1 MHFLEGIGHMDASL
15 IDLLPIVV
23 CETAPVR
30 NEFGEII
37 DLEWVAANKIMNEAI
52 LPDGGSVVG
61 MRIFEFDAKY
71 RDSEMVRHVLQVI
84 NTGEP
89 CSFITQEGRA
99 AKMLGK
105 VMKTMIIPT
114 GRGAL
119 SYSHEITD
127 IAEERDEAYRRFELA
142 KAACDNALN
151 GIILSD
157 VDSNVLYVNRAI
169 SDLLGY
175 SAEEVVGQNIGILFG
190 WETLDTVLAFGKET
204 VRDIARG
211 ELIRV
216 ERDTEAVTKS
226 GERIHVQFSTSSTRW
241 GGSGDMLFIT
251 VLRDVREERRTAHEL
266 RNALN
271 RAEQA
276 TRLKSEFLANM
287 SHEIRTPLN
296 GVLGMAQVLAHS
308 NLTPTQNEQVSV
320 ILDSG
325 NTLMV
330 LLNDILDLS
339 KIEAGRLEVSAVASD
354 LRHKLSGLFKL
365 YETSAREKGVAV
377 QLFIHPSVPSRL
389 VFDPVRVRQC
399 VGNLVS
405 NAIKF
410 TAEGEVM
417 IVVSSEPVGAD
428 AHKVTIHV
436 SDSGCG
442 IAPDKMDKVFESF
455 AQEDGSTTRR
465 FGGTGLGL
473 SITRKLAQMMGGDV
487 TAVSQPG
494 KGSVF
499 TLTFKADVDVPLAME
514 SGNNVI
520 PVPTRKARQGLTGC
534 RALVVDDNAI
544 NRKVARSFLEI
555 HGLHIS
561 EAGDG
566 NQALEILDK
575 EGFDIVLMDIHM
587 PGLDGGEA
595 FKRLR
600 TSGSL
605 NRVTPVIALTADS
618 MHGDREKFLAK
629 GFDGYVSKP
638 IDERSLV
645 TAITQIL
652 SLPDQ
657 DTRTMLQAG

>member
-1 MHFLEGIGHMDASL
+1 MDASL
-15 IDLLPIVV
+15 LDMLPIAI

-30 NEFGEII
+30 NEFGEIV
-37 DLEWVAANKIMNEAI
+37 DLEWVSANKLMNESI

-61 MRIFEFDAKY
+61 MRIFEFDPAY
-71 RDSEMVRHVLQVI
+71 RDSKMVQSVIEVI

-89 CSFITQEGRA
+89 RTLITQQGRV

-105 VMKTMIIPT
+105 VMKTMIIPSP
-114 GRGAL
+114 RGAV
-119 SYSHEITD
+119 SCSHEITD
-127 IAEERDEAYRRFELA
+127 IAAERDDARRRFELA
-142 KAACDNALN
+142 RAACDNALN

-157 VDSNVLYVNRAI
+157 SDSKVLYVNRAI
-169 SDLLGY
+169 CDLLGY
-175 SAEEVVGQNIGILFG
+175 TPEEVVGQNIGILFG
-190 WETLDTVLAFGKET
+190 VKTLDAVRAFGKHT
-204 VRDIARG
+204 VSEIERG
-211 ELIRV
+211 ENIRV
-216 ERDTEAVTKS
+216 ERDAEAVSKS
-226 GERIHVQFSTSSTRW
+226 GERIRTQFSTSSTPW
-241 GGSGDMLFIT
+241 GDTGQTLFIT
-251 VLRDVREERRTAHEL
+251 VLRDVREERAKAHEL
-266 RNALN
+266 RDALH

-308 NLTPTQNEQVSV
+308 PLTPVQADQVSV

-339 KIEAGRLEVSAVASD
+339 KIEAGRMEVSSVAGD
-354 LRHKLSGLFKL
+354 IRHKLSGLFKL
-365 YETSAREKGVAV
+365 YEASAREKGIGV
-377 QLFIHPSVPSRL
+377 QLFVHPSVPSRL

-410 TAEGEVM
+410 TSEGEVM
-417 IVVSSEPVGAD
+417 IVVSSDPSDDGD
-428 AHKVTIHV
+428 HKVTVHV

-442 IAPDKMDKVFESF
+442 IAADKMDRVFESF

-487 TAVSQPG
+487 TAVSQVG
-494 KGSVF
+494 RGSVF
-499 TLTFKADVDVPLAME
+499 TLTFKAGVAVPAILE
-514 SGNNVI
+514 SGDKVVAA
-520 PVPTRKARQGLTGC
+520 PVRKPRAGLTGC
-534 RALVVDDNAI
+534 RALVVDDNNI
-544 NRKVARSFLEI
+544 NRRVARSFLEI
-555 HGLHIS
+555 HGLQIS
-561 EAGDG
+561 EASDG
-566 NQALEILDK
+566 NQALDVLAKDK
-575 EGFDIVLMDIHM
+575 FDIVLMDIHM
-587 PGLDGGEA
+587 PGLDGAEA

-600 TSGSL
+600 NSGSV
-605 NRVTPVIALTADS
+605 NRLTPVIALTADS

-645 TAITQIL
+645 TAITQTL
-652 SLPDQ
+652 SLPDEK
-657 DTRTMLQAG
+657 TRTMLQAC

>member
-1 MHFLEGIGHMDASL
+1 MDASL
-15 IDLLPIVV
+15 LDMLPIVV

-37 DLEWVAANKIMNEAI
+37 DLEWVAANHLMNESI
-52 LPDGGSVVG
+52 LPGGGSVVG
-61 MRIFEFDAKY
+61 MRIFEFDPAY
-71 RDSEMVRHVLQVI
+71 RDSQMVKCLLEVLK
-84 NTGEP
+84 TGEP
-89 CSFITQEGRA
+89 RTLITQQGRA

-114 GRGAL
+114 PRGAL
-119 SYSHEITD
+119 SCSHEITD
-127 IAEERDEAYRRFELA
+127 IAIERDQARHRYDLA
-142 KAACDNALN
+142 KAACDHALN

-157 VDSNVLYVNRAI
+157 MDSNVLYANKAV

-175 SAEEVVGQNIGILFG
+175 PSEEIVGQNIGILFG
-190 WETLDTVLAFGKET
+190 VKTLDAERAFGTKT
-204 VRDIARG
+204 VKDIEKG
-211 ELIRV
+211 EDVRI
-216 ERDTEAVTKS
+216 EQDAEAVSKD
-226 GERIHVQFSTSSTRW
+226 GQRIRVQFSTSSTRW
-241 GGSGDMLFIT
+241 GGTGDKLFIT
-251 VLRDVREERRTAHEL
+251 VLRDVREERAKAHEL
-266 RNALN
+266 RDALN

-308 NLTPTQNEQVSV
+308 PLTPVQTEQVSV

-339 KIEAGRLEVSAVASD
+339 KIEAGRMEVSSVAGD

-365 YETSAREKGVAV
+365 HEASAREKGIGI
-377 QLFIHPSVPSRL
+377 QLFVHPSVPSRL

-399 VGNLVS
+399 VGNLVA

-410 TAEGEVM
+410 TSEGEVM
-417 IVVSSEPVGAD
+417 IVVSSEPIDSGD
-428 AHKVTIHV
+428 HKVTIHV

-442 IAPDKMDKVFESF
+442 IAADKMDRVFESF

-473 SITRKLAQMMGGDV
+473 SITRKLARMMGGDV
-487 TAVSQPG
+487 TAVSQAG

-499 TLTFKADVDVPLAME
+499 TLTFKAAVAVPAIME
-514 SGNNVI
+514 SGAKVVAA
-520 PVPTRKARQGLTGC
+520 PAHKARAGLTGC

-544 NRKVARSFLEI
+544 NRRVARSFLEI
-555 HGLHIS
+555 HGLLIS
-561 EAGDG
+561 EAADG
-566 NQALEILDK
+566 NQALEVLAKDK
-575 EGFDIVLMDIHM
+575 IDIVLMDIHM
-587 PGLDGGEA
+587 PGLDGAEA

-600 TSGSL
+600 TSGSV
-605 NRVTPVIALTADS
+605 NRLTPVIALTADS

-645 TAITQIL
+645 TAITQTL
-652 SLPDQ
+652 SLPDEV
-657 DTRTMLQAG
+657 TRTLLQAG

>member
-1 MHFLEGIGHMDASL
+1 MDTNL
-15 IDLLPIVV
+15 LDLLPIVV

-30 NEFGEII
+30 NELGEIV
-37 DLEWVAANKIMNEAI
+37 DLEWVAANQLMNESI
-52 LPDGGSVVG
+52 LPDGGSIVG
-61 MRIFEFDAKY
+61 MRIFEFDPAY
-71 RDSEMVRHVLQVI
+71 RGSEMVKHVLEVI

-89 CSFITQEGRA
+89 RTFVTGKGRA

-114 GRGAL
+114 PRGAL
-119 SYSHEITD
+119 SCSHEVTD
-127 IAEERDEAYRRFELA
+127 IAAERDDAYRRFELA
-142 KAACDNALN
+142 RAACDNALN
-151 GIILSD
+151 GIVLSD
-157 VDSNVLYVNRAI
+157 IDSNVLYVNKAI
-169 SDLLGY
+169 CDLLDY
-175 SAEEVVGQNIGILFG
+175 EPEEVVGQNIGMLFG
-190 WETLDTVLAFGKET
+190 VKKLDSARAFGKET
-204 VRDIARG
+204 IAEIERG
-211 ELIRV
+211 QNIRV
-216 ERDTEAVTKS
+216 ERDAAAVTKS
-226 GERIHVQFSTSSTRW
+226 GEHIRVQFSTSSTPW
-241 GGSGDMLFIT
+241 GDTGQMLFIT
-251 VLRDVREERRTAHEL
+251 VLRDVREERRKAHEL
-266 RNALN
+266 RDALH

-296 GVLGMAQVLAHS
+296 GVLGMAQVLAHG
-308 NLTPTQNEQVSV
+308 NLTPAQAEQVAV

-339 KIEAGRLEVSAVASD
+339 KIEAGRMEVSAVACD

-365 YETSAREKGVAV
+365 HEAAAREKGIGI
-377 QLFIHPSVPSRL
+377 QLFVHPSVPSRL
-389 VFDPVRVRQC
+389 VLDPVRVRQC

-410 TAEGEVM
+410 TAQGEVM
-417 IVVSSEPVGAD
+417 IVVSSEPAGAA
-428 AHKVTIHV
+428 AHTVKIHV

-442 IAPDKMDKVFESF
+442 IAPDKMDRVFESF

-473 SITRKLAQMMGGDV
+473 SITRKLARMMGGDV
-487 TAVSQPG
+487 TAVSEPG
-494 KGSVF
+494 KGSIF
-499 TLTFKADVDVPLAME
+499 TLTFKADVDEPVVME
-514 SGNNVI
+514 SGKVVVAA
-520 PVPTRKARQGLTGC
+520 PARKAREGLTGG

-544 NRKVARSFLEI
+544 NRRVARSFLEI
-555 HGLHIS
+555 HGIHIS
-561 EAGDG
+561 EAADG
-566 NQALEILDK
+566 NEALAVLEKDK
-575 EGFDIVLMDIHM
+575 FDIVLMDIHM
-587 PGLDGGEA
+587 PGLDGAEA

-605 NRVTPVIALTADS
+605 NRLTPVIALTADS

-652 SLPDQ
+652 SLPDAPA
-657 DTRTMLQAG
+657 RTMLQAG